1 MERTEIDGKHYIV
14 MKTHEHFK
22 QSGNAA
28 GGNTDEKAV
37 AGEIHGG
44 MTPEEYL
51 VPVIVVTRKT
61 PLSLKET
68 AKKPKGITI
77 NDDIMGLP

>member
-1 MERTEIDGKHYIV
+1 
-14 MKTHEHFK
+14 
-22 QSGNAA
+22 
-28 GGNTDEKAV
+28 
-37 AGEIHGG
+37 